1 MAIIELVGDVAL
13 PRMAPVRQVFRDNAL
28 QDVEAALRNEIA
40 RPEIAATLKPGARIA
55 LAVGSRGLADL
66 PLLVRTI
73 VDELRRRGAEPFIVP
88 SMGSH
93 GGATAEGQTG
103 VLRALG
109 VTEDSAGC
117 AIRSSMETVVIG
129 TLPNGLP
136 VPMDRIAFEADG
148 IVVLNRVKA
157 HTSFSG
163 PVESGLMKMVAIG
176 LGKQNGA
183 DACHSQGY
191 VHMARNV
198 IDMAKYKLER
208 APFLF
213 GIATIE
219 NGYDRICKV
228 SAVLP
233 SSMHEEEIQL
243 LLESKSNM
251 PSILFTPLDVLVV
264 DQMGKE
270 FSGTGMDPNITGRAA
285 TPYVK
290 TSQSVSKMVVLDLTA
305 RSHGNAAG
313 LGLADLCTRRLFEK
327 IDYEATYANVITST
341 VLLGAK
347 IPVMMPNDRLA
358 IQTAVKTC
366 NVAQPDHVRLVRIP
380 NTLHLEH
387 IEISEGLLEEA
398 DRHSQVEILGAA
410 RDWNFDAEGNLRA
423 P

>member
-1 MAIIELVGDVAL
+1 MAIVELVGDVAL

-93 GGATAEGQTG
+93 GGATAAGQTG

-117 AIRSSMETVVIG
+117 AIRSSMETAVIG

-136 VPMDRIAFEADG
+136 VPMDRIALEADG

-176 LGKQNGA
+176 LGKQKGA

-264 DQMGKE
+264 DHMGKE

-290 TSQSVSKMVVLDLTA
+290 TSQSVSKMVVLDLTD

-327 IDYEATYANVITST
+327 LDYEATYANVITST
-341 VLLGAK
+341 VLVGAK
-347 IPVMMPNDRLA
+347 IPVMMPSDRLA

-366 NVAQPDHVRLVRIP
+366 NVADLDHVRLVRIP

>member
-176 LGKQNGA
+176 LGKQKGA

>member
-136 VPMDRIAFEADG
+136 VPMDRIALEADG

-176 LGKQNGA
+176 LGKQKGA

-290 TSQSVSKMVVLDLTA
+290 TFQSVSKMVVLDLTA

>member
-1 MAIIELVGDVAL
+1 MAILELVGDVAL
-13 PRMAPVRQVFRDNAL
+13 PRMAPIRQIFRDNAL
-28 QDVEAALRNEIA
+28 QDVEGALREEIG
-40 RPEIAATLKPGARIA
+40 RPEIVATLKPGARIA
-55 LAVGSRGLADL
+55 VAVGSRGLADL

-73 VDELRRRGAEPFIVP
+73 VHELKGLGTQPFIVP

-93 GGATAEGQTG
+93 GGATSEGQIG

-136 VPMDRIAFEADG
+136 VPMDRNALEADG

-176 LGKQNGA
+176 LGKQKGA

-191 VHMARNV
+191 AHMARNV
-198 IDMAKYKLER
+198 IDMAQYKLEH

-233 SSMHEEEIQL
+233 SSMHEEEIEL
-243 LLESKSNM
+243 LRESKRNM
-251 PSILFTPLDVLVV
+251 PSILFTPIDVLVV
-264 DQMGKE
+264 DEMGKE
-270 FSGTGMDPNITGRAA
+270 FSGTGIDPNITGRAA
-285 TPYVK
+285 TPYVN
-290 TSQSVSKMVVLDLTA
+290 TTQSVSKMVVLDLTE

-313 LGLADLCTRRLFEK
+313 IGLADVCTRRLFEK
-327 IDYEATYANVITST
+327 LDYEATYANVITST

-347 IPVMMPNDRLA
+347 IPVMMPNDRMA

-366 NVAQPDHVRLVRIP
+366 NATDPGHVRLVRLP

-387 IEISEGLLEEA
+387 IEISEAMLEEA
-398 DRHSQVEILGAA
+398 GRHSGVEILGGA
-410 RDWNFDAEGNLRA
+410 RDWTFDAEGNLRA
-423 P
+423 S